1 MPPAGVGWERQPTTF
16 APSRSLFLNDNVM
29 KLRSHLRKG
38 TVDSVGKQTIS
49 LHASC
54 SLPPAPAHL
63 SQTVTWD
70 TRLPLPPFSV
80 HPASRGRRWRG
91 GRLGAPARARQ
102 QEPRASAPVRPGC
115 PICPC
120 APGCPSCSP
129 VRHHTCRNVPASVPW
144 CFRAALGCRLLP
156 SSVSLC
162 HTPARSSRSSLWLSL
177 HCFAPSG
184 FLLSESPGELVG
196 ASVLFGGPLRPPQ
209 AAWPV
214 MLLGRQ
220 VTWVTSVNSLRP
232 SLLLPGASCF
242 PSTVPRSQSPS
253 PLPPVAGGPQHSS
266 GFDRNGGPSC

>member
-129 VRHHTCRNVPASVPW
+129 VRHHTCRNVSASVPW

-196 ASVLFGGPLRPPQ
+196 ASVLFGGPLRPPPSRMACDAAGPSGHLGHVCEFVAPLPA
-209 AAWPV
+209 AAW
-214 MLLGRQ
+214 G
-220 VTWVTSVNSLRP
+220 
-232 SLLLPGASCF
+232 LLLSVHCPAFSISVS
-242 PSTVPRSQSPS
+242 PPPRGGWSPA
-253 PLPPVAGGPQHSS
+253 LLWI
-266 GFDRNGGPSC
+266 